1 MTPRSRRAIWAGIGM
16 SLGAAFGWY
25 VGREKAQ
32 PIASIQGDNNV
43 LIIISASVAT
53 DQPPPPASESL
64 SGCASAMPTCR
75 NAFWPDV
82 SAPR

>member
-1 MTPRSRRAIWAGIGM
+1 MTPRSRRMIWAAIGIIF
-16 SLGAAFGWY
+16 GAAIGWHSS
-25 VGREKAQ
+25 RDKTQ

-43 LIIISASVAT
+43 LIIMSASVAT
-53 DQPPPPASESL
+53 DQQPMPASDPL

-75 NAFWPDV
+75 NAFWPDE

>member
-1 MTPRSRRAIWAGIGM
+1 MTPRSRCTVWAGFGVA
-16 SLGAAFGWY
+16 LGAAIGWY
-25 VGREKAQ
+25 AGREQAQ

-43 LIIISASVAT
+43 LIIIPASAAT
-53 DQPPPPASESL
+53 DQPPPLASESL

-82 SAPR
+82 SASR